1 MGQKIGL
8 IAIVTYVSWI
18 HKRTVFALFQYDNFS
33 LWEHILM
40 KSFEFPNCV
49 YTILNHRG
57 EWRKLHTTYLEILTL
72 ILLLHATRQKAILQ
86 LEELRET
93 IDHRR
98 NHGLQ
103 NNFKLGVL
111 FTVTV
116 NFTNQVVKNT
126 DDELL
131 LFVTCEVLK
140 LRRLHHQ
147 LRQNRRKVFL
157 GQTIVDV
164 LHLDVFNRLHYTLR
178 VNLS

>member
-1 MGQKIGL
+1 
-8 IAIVTYVSWI
+8 
-18 HKRTVFALFQYDNFS
+18 
-33 LWEHILM
+33 M
-40 KSFEFPNCV
+40 KSFEFPHCV

-72 ILLLHATRQKAILQ
+72 ILLLHATRQKTILQ

-103 NNFKLGVL
+103 NDFKLGVL

-131 LFVTCEVLK
+131 LFVTREVLK

-157 GQTIVDV
+157 GQTIIDV
-164 LHLDVFNRLHYTLR
+164 LHLDFLDRLHYTLR

>member
-1 MGQKIGL
+1 MFTL
-8 IAIVTYVSWI
+8 V
-18 HKRTVFALFQYDNFS
+18 QYDNLS
-33 LWEHILM
+33 LRKHILM
-40 KSFEFPNCV
+40 ESFEFPDCV
-49 YTILNHRG
+49 YAILDHRG

-72 ILLLHATRQKAILQ
+72 ILLLHATRQKTILQ
-86 LEELRET
+86 LEKLRET

-103 NNFKLGVL
+103 NDFKLGVL
-111 FTVTV
+111 FAVTI

-131 LFVTCEVLK
+131 LFVAREVLK

-147 LRQNRRKVFL
+147 LCQNRRKVFL

-164 LHLDVFNRLHYTLR
+164 LHLDLFNRLHDTLR
-178 VNLS
+178 INLS